1 MRRSAVGCLSP
12 PRVLICADL
21 ADAMKLIHIEANL
34 STNCQRESL
43 DGLLKRSYR
52 WKGVRSG
59 LACVRSAMAAGTD
72 ADQDARSFTFTGQ
85 MHTGRMNSFLRKI
98 FLAGLLAGVLNAGQ
112 AAVVAQVGV
121 TAVLPNGREIH
132 PAGNWIAVAPYPFAL
147 AVREDGDQLAVPSIG
162 FPFALNVIGDPSGRA
177 PAVKRMPP
185 AATKDPNIEVH
196 AGLVYS
202 ADGSLLY
209 VATGDSGKV
218 QAYRT
223 SDWTKAAEIS
233 LDGAL
238 VEGSGVGGVREAG
251 PAAAEGA
258 REAGGLPSAA
268 KGIRGASGS
277 FAATLIASPDGKTLY
292 VLDQGN
298 WRVVIL
304 DAATLR
310 RMAAVETGSYPFGL
324 AVSPDG
330 GRLYVTNTGLFEYTT
345 IPGASEK
352 EVLETGLKFPPFGYP
367 SKEAREGAVVE
378 GKKIK
383 GLGDENSV
391 RGSSLW
397 TYDVRDREKPMVT
410 AKLRLGA
417 AITEATGGTVGGAA
431 PTGVAADADAVFVS
445 LAHEDAVAKVTAD
458 GTKVMAQT
466 ELSPF
471 VGEKFEGRFLDKAG
485 RPLRGVMPSGV
496 ALRDGRLYVAESGI
510 DAVGVLEAD
519 SVRVME
525 HIPVGWNPSAVAVSP
540 DGKTLYVVNTKGR
553 GTGAN
558 AGKMHDAGAPT
569 YVGSLEMGSVS
580 AIRLD
585 GLPAAEAMTQTVVAA
600 NMAAIANQPALPRL
614 KHCFL
619 VIRENRTYDEVLGD
633 VAGANGDESLARY
646 GMDGWAEEL
655 KSATHLQVTPNLHA
669 LLKQFAMSDN
679 FYVDSD
685 VSADGHRWVMGIN
698 PTPFFNTAWT
708 SGYGGRRT
716 ENAGA
721 AEPGRRA
728 LFGGADAPMPED
740 EPQFGSLW
748 EHVAASGQRLFN
760 YGEGLELEGNAEI
773 DGAEPEGQ
781 RLFLNSPLPKP
792 VFEASDRKYPT
803 FNLGIPDQFRAT
815 EFERSFKL
823 KVAAGTVPGLIVIR
837 LPNDHTADPRA
848 GDGYPY
854 RASYVAD
861 NDLAL
866 GRIVAFLTQTSIWK
880 DSAVFVTEDDAQ
892 GGVDHVDAHRS
903 ILLVASPWV
912 KPGAVSHEHTSMGS
926 ITRTIDELLGL
937 GPMNL
942 EDALA
947 GEMTGVF
954 DSVPH
959 SGAFKVRAA
968 DARVFDAARARM
980 ARPKTKAEA
989 AALHDVDDAEEIRG
1003 EIEKS
1008 GAKLHKPKDDD

>member
-1 MRRSAVGCLSP
+1 MGHSFMSRGSALPVDGCCFEFMRGR
-12 PRVLICADL
+12 
-21 ADAMKLIHIEANL
+21 
-34 STNCQRESL
+34 
-43 DGLLKRSYR
+43 
-52 WKGVRSG
+52 
-59 LACVRSAMAAGTD
+59 
-72 ADQDARSFTFTGQ
+72 
-85 MHTGRMNSFLRKI
+85 HTGWMILSLRKI
-98 FLAGLLAGVLNAGQ
+98 FVAAGVLCAGAMG
-112 AAVVAQVGV
+112 AAAQVGV

-147 AVREDGDQLAVPSIG
+147 AVRGDGGELAVPSIG
-162 FPFALNVIGDPSGRA
+162 FPFALNVIDDPAGAA

-185 AATKDPNIEVH
+185 AAMKDPRVEVH
-196 AGLVYS
+196 AGLAYS
-202 ADGSLLY
+202 ADGTLLY

-218 QAYRT
+218 RAYKT
-223 SDWTKAAEIS
+223 SDWSTAGEVS
-233 LDGAL
+233 LDGIVGDDGGA
-238 VEGSGVGGVREAG
+238 GGVSGAS
-251 PAAAEGA
+251 AAGA
-258 REAGGLPSAA
+258 RQAGGLPAA
-268 KGIRGASGS
+268 GGTARHESHGS
-277 FAATLIASPDGKTLY
+277 FAATLIVSPDGKTLY

-298 WRVVIL
+298 WRVVVL
-304 DAATLR
+304 DAATLKR
-310 RMAAVETGSYPFGL
+310 VGEVATGSYPFGL

-352 EVLETGLKFPPFGYP
+352 DALKTGLRFPPFGYP

-378 GKKIK
+378 GRQVP

-397 TYDVRDREKPMVT
+397 TYDVRDREKPVVA

-417 AITEATGGTVGGAA
+417 VIGETEGGVVDAAAPTVGGAA
-431 PTGVAADADAVFVS
+431 PTGVVADAEAVFVS
-445 LAHEDAVAKVTAD
+445 LAHEDAVAKISAD
-458 GTKVMAQT
+458 GTKLLAQT

-471 VGEKFEGRFLDKAG
+471 SAERFQGRFLDKAG

-510 DAVGVLEAD
+510 DAVGVVDAGSMKL
-519 SVRVME
+519 VE
-525 HIPVGWNPSAVAVSP
+525 HIPAGWNPSAVGISP
-540 DGKTLYVVNTKGR
+540 DGQTLYVVNTKGK

-558 AGKMHDAGAPT
+558 AGKMHDPQTPT

-580 AIRLD
+580 AIPLS
-585 GLPAAEAMTQTVVAA
+585 GLAGAEALTQTVVAA

-633 VAGANGDESLARY
+633 VTGANGDGSLARY
-646 GMDGWAEEL
+646 GMDGWAEEQ
-655 KSATHLQVTPNLHA
+655 KTATHLRVTPNLHA
-669 LLKQFAMSDN
+669 LVGQYAMSDN
-679 FYVDSD
+679 FFVDSD

-708 SGYGGRRT
+708 SGYGGRRSGD
-716 ENAGA
+716 AGA
-721 AEPGRRA
+721 KEPGRRA
-728 LFGGADAPMPED
+728 MFGGADAPMPED

-748 EHVAASGQRLFN
+748 EHVAASGQKLFN
-760 YGEGLELEGNAEI
+760 YGEGLELEGGDETE
-773 DGAEPEGQ
+773 GAEPEGQ
-781 RLFLNSPLPKP
+781 RMLLNSPLPKP
-792 VFEASDRKYPT
+792 MFEASDRRFPT

-815 EFERSFKL
+815 EFERDFRL
-823 KVAAGTVPGLIVIR
+823 KVAAGTVPALIVIR
-837 LPNDHTADPRA
+837 LPNDHTADPRP

-854 RASYVAD
+854 RASFVAD

-866 GRIVAFLTQTSIWK
+866 GRIVAYLSKTPIWK
-880 DSAVFVTEDDAQ
+880 DSAFFVTEDDAQ
-892 GGVDHVDAHRS
+892 GGVDHMDAHRS

-912 KPGAVSHEHTSMGS
+912 KPGAVSHDHTSMGS

-937 GPMNL
+937 GAMNL

-947 GEMTGVF
+947 GELAGIF
-954 DSVPH
+954 DDAPH
-959 SGAFKVRAA
+959 VEPFAVRDA
-968 DARVFDAARARM
+968 DARVFVAAKAKF

-1003 EIEKS
+1003 EIERS
-1008 GAKLHKPKDDD
+1008 GSKLKKPKDDD